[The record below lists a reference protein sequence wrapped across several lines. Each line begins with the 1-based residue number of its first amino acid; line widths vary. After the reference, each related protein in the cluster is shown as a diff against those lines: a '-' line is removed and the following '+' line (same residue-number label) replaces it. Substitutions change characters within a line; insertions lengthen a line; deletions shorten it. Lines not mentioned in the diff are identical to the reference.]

1 MGGNYKH
8 CQVLFSH
15 TAQFQCIFLKLPI
28 KTHLL
33 LKSLSLK
40 RNTQEGEKKKK
51 KSGVQRPSHGYPASP
66 SVFQQWQQMTTSKS
80 EVFEPDL

>member
-51 KSGVQRPSHGYPASP
+51 KVVFKDQVTGIQHLLQFSSSGSR
-66 SVFQQWQQMTTSKS
+66 
-80 EVFEPDL
+80 